1 MIRFVWLTAVK
12 DLARR
17 RRDPLSLAGW
27 FGIPLVLTILLRL
40 AVGGSGGGRPQGLL
54 LVADEDSSFA
64 SNFLLGAF
72 RQGPLA
78 EMITTEKVE
87 QTAGRERLRQGGA
100 SALLI
105 IPKDF
110 GSAFLANRPTQLRLL
125 TNPAQRILPSIIEE
139 TLSILVE
146 AGFYFQ
152 QVPGNRLALL
162 LRLPSY
168 LNPPLLRL
176 ETRVEES
183 GPKFNFAD
191 AFFPGMLLLGVLF
204 AGQGLGADLWRERDL
219 GTLRRV
225 AATPQSLTAFLA
237 GKTLAVALLMVA
249 VGAVGLAIGHW
260 LLGLKIAQPVLSLL
274 WLAASGAAYFLL
286 MALVQ
291 LAASSA
297 RTGNMLAA
305 VVLFPSAMIGGNF
318 FPFEIMPPGLARIG
332 RWTPNGWILTQLQ
345 SLLDG
350 HTHPAAPAVL
360 AIAGAFLFLLL
371 ARRLR
376 RII

>member
-17 RRDPLSLAGW
+17 RRDPLSMAGW
-27 FGIPLVLTILLRL
+27 IGIPVVITLLLRL

-54 LVADEDSSFA
+54 LVADEDSSMA
-64 SNFLLGAF
+64 SNVLFGAF

-78 EMITTEKVE
+78 EMITAEKVD
-87 QTAGRERLRQGGA
+87 QTTGRQRLRQGEA

-110 GSAFLANRPTQLRLL
+110 GSAFLANRPTVLRLF
-125 TNPAQRILPSIIEE
+125 TNPAQRILPNIIEE

-146 AGFYFQ
+146 AGFYYQ
-152 QVPGNRLALL
+152 QLPGDRLPLL
-162 LRLPSY
+162 LRLSSY
-168 LNPPLLRL
+168 VNPPLLRL
-176 ETRVEES
+176 ETRIEES
-183 GPKFNFAD
+183 GPQFNFAD

-204 AGQGLGADLWRERDL
+204 AAQGLGADLWRERDL

-225 AATPQSLTAFLA
+225 AATPQSLPAFLA
-237 GKTLAVALLMVA
+237 GKTLAAAILMALIGAAGLA
-249 VGAVGLAIGHW
+249 VGRW
-260 LLGLKIAQPVLSLL
+260 LLGLQIVRPLWALL

-305 VVLFPSAMIGGNF
+305 VVVFPSAMIGGSF
-318 FPFEIMPPGLARIG
+318 FPFEIMPAGLARIG
-332 RWTPNGWILTQLQ
+332 RWTPNGWILTHLQ
-345 SLLDG
+345 TLLSG
-350 HTHPAAPAVL
+350 QPHFSAPVILAVAATVA
-360 AIAGAFLFLLL
+360 FLLL
-371 ARRLR
+371 LRRLH
-376 RII
+376 RIV

>member
-17 RRDPLSLAGW
+17 RRDPLSMAGW
-27 FGIPLVLTILLRL
+27 IGIPVVITLLLRL

-64 SNFLLGAF
+64 SNFLFGAF

-78 EMITTEKVE
+78 EMITAEKVD
-87 QTAGRERLRQGGA
+87 QTSGRQRLRQGEA

-110 GSAFLANRPTQLRLL
+110 GNAFLASRPTVLRLL
-125 TNPAQRILPSIIEE
+125 TNPAQRILPNIIEE

-146 AGFYFQ
+146 AGFYYQ
-152 QVPGNRLALL
+152 QLPGDRLPLL
-162 LRLPSY
+162 LRLSSY
-168 LNPPLLRL
+168 VNPPLLRL
-176 ETRVEES
+176 ETQIEES
-183 GPKFNFAD
+183 GPQFNFAD

-204 AGQGLGADLWRERDL
+204 AAQGLGADLWRERDL

-237 GKTLAVALLMVA
+237 GKTLAAALLMAVIGAAGLA
-249 VGAVGLAIGHW
+249 VGRW
-260 LLGLKIAQPVLSLL
+260 LLGLQIARPVWALL

-305 VVLFPSAMIGGNF
+305 VVVFPSAMIGGSF
-318 FPFEIMPPGLARIG
+318 FPFEIMPAGLARIG

-345 SLLDG
+345 ALLSG
-350 HTHPAAPAVL
+350 QPHPAAPVIL
-360 AIAGAFLFLLL
+360 AAAGTLVFLLL
-371 ARRLR
+371 LRRLH
-376 RII
+376 RIV